1 MSNII
6 NSYKEELSSISHSL
20 VPSQLLDSKYEVY
33 INNLITEA
41 EKEGKDSSVHFNDLD
56 MIYHFI
62 HLKETKN
69 FLFINH

>member
-6 NSYKEELSSISHSL
+6 NSYKKDLSSISDSL
-20 VPSQLLDSKYEVY
+20 VPSQLLYSKYKVY

-41 EKEGKDSSVHFNDLD
+41 EKEGKDSIAHFNDLD
-56 MIYHFI
+56 MMYHFI

-69 FLFINH
+69 FIFKIH

>member
-6 NSYKEELSSISHSL
+6 NSYKKELSSISDSL

-62 HLKETKN
+62 HPKETKN
-69 FLFINH
+69 FLFKNH